1 MQMQSANLASAQQV
15 DKKIRGG
22 VCRPLK
28 FSLRGDIMN
37 YVDRGIVYIPIDKET
52 TKEEMDKLKNQYP
65 DRTVVF
71 LRSGDKNMK
80 LILSELIKAR
90 LIP

>member
-1 MQMQSANLASAQQV
+1 MES
-15 DKKIRGG
+15 KKIRGG

-37 YVDRGIVYIPIDKET
+37 YVDRGIIYIPIGKET

-80 LILSELIKAR
+80 SILSELIKAR